1 MKNLLHLNKYFF
13 KYRWRLLLG
22 VLFVTLSNVFGVLPP
37 QVIRHAFNLVKEN
50 IEYYRLY
57 NGFEIQAAFYSVFSS
72 AVVFFA
78 LAVLGL
84 AVMKGIFM
92 FFMRQTMIVM
102 SRLIEYDFRNEIYEH
117 YQKLTTAFYK
127 RHRTGDLMSRITEDV
142 TRVRMYLGPALMYSV
157 NLTVLIFIV
166 VSTMLQVNV
175 ELTLYALIPLPI
187 LSISIFYVN
196 NIINRRSEEIQRQ
209 LSNLTS
215 IAQESY
221 SGIRVLK
228 AYTQEKATDTFFDQE
243 SELYKQKSLKL
254 ATVQALFFPLMLT
267 LIGASVIITIYVG
280 GQQVI
285 NGYLTSGN
293 IAEFVIYINMLTWP
307 VTSIGWVASIIQR
320 AEASQERIN
329 EFLQSEPEISS
340 PNDEVFELKGGVKME
355 NVSFTYPD
363 TGIEALKNVSF
374 NLKPGEKMALIG
386 RTGSGKSTIA
396 ELLVRKYDVTEGEI
410 SMDEANVRELN
421 LSRLRAQIGYVPQD
435 VFLFSDTIRDN
446 IAFGKEDATTEE
458 IKQAVHQAVI
468 LKEIEALPEKFS
480 TLVGERGVT
489 LSGGQKQR
497 ISLARALIKNPQL
510 LIFDDC
516 LSAVDANTEHIII
529 NNLNKYLA
537 DKTAIII
544 THRIFS
550 LMDFD
555 KIVVLEDGRIVEE
568 GTHNSLMSAKGYYFD
583 LYEKQRLEDKKMAL

>member
-57 NGFEIQAAFYSVFSS
+57 DGFEIQAAFYSIFSS

-78 LAVLGL
+78 LAVLAL

-157 NLTVLIFIV
+157 NLTVLIVIV

-187 LSISIFYVN
+187 LSISIYYVN

-228 AYTQEKATDTFFDQE
+228 AYTQEKATDTFFEKE
-243 SELYKQKSLKL
+243 SELYKEKSLKL

-329 EFLQSEPEISS
+329 EFLQAEPEITS
-340 PNDEVFELKGGVKME
+340 PNDEAFELKGGVKME
-355 NVSFTYPD
+355 DVSFTYPD

-386 RTGSGKSTIA
+386 RTGSGKSTMA
-396 ELLVRKYDVTEGEI
+396 ELLVRKYDVSEGQI
-410 SMDEANVRELN
+410 SMDEADVRELS

-446 IAFGKEDATTEE
+446 IAFGKKDATTEE

-516 LSAVDANTEHIII
+516 LSAVDANTEHVII

-555 KIVVLEDGRIVEE
+555 KIVVLDDGRIVEE
-568 GTHNSLMSAKGYYFD
+568 GTHNSLMSARGYYFD

>member
-1 MKNLLHLNKYFF
+1 MKNLLHLNKYLF

-50 IEYYRLY
+50 IEYYHLY
-57 NGFEIQAAFYSVFSS
+57 SGFELQSSFYGVFSS
-72 AVVFFA
+72 AVIFFG
-78 LAVLGL
+78 LAVVAL

-92 FFMRQTMIVM
+92 FFMRQTMIVV

-127 RHRTGDLMSRITEDV
+127 RHRTGDMMSRITEDV
-142 TRVRMYLGPALMYSV
+142 SRVRMYLGPALMYSV
-157 NLTVLIFIV
+157 NLTVLIVIV

-187 LSISIFYVN
+187 LSVSIYYVN

-209 LSNLTS
+209 LSSLTS

-228 AYTQEKATDTFFDQE
+228 AYTQEKATDTFFDKE
-243 SELYKQKSLKL
+243 SERYKEKSLKL
-254 ATVQALFFPLMLT
+254 ATVQALFFPLMMV

-329 EFLQSEPEISS
+329 EFLKTEPEIAS
-340 PNDEVFELKGGVKME
+340 PNHDALTLKGKVAMDK
-355 NVSFTYPD
+355 VSFTYPD
-363 TGIEALKNVSF
+363 TGIEALKEVSF
-374 NLKPGEKMALIG
+374 ELRPGEKMALIG

-396 ELLVRKYDVTEGEI
+396 ELLVRKYDATKGQI
-410 SMDEANVRELN
+410 LMDDVDIRDLN
-421 LSRLRAQIGYVPQD
+421 LSALRAQIGYVPQD

-446 IAFGKEDATTEE
+446 IAFGKEEATMEE
-458 IKQAVHQAVI
+458 VRQAVHQAVI
-468 LKEIEALPEKFS
+468 LKEIDDLPEKFL
-480 TLVGERGVT
+480 TMVGERGVT

-497 ISLARALIKNPQL
+497 ISLARAIIKNPQL

-516 LSAVDANTEHIII
+516 LSAVDANTEHVIIS
-529 NNLNKYLA
+529 NLNDYLS

-550 LMDFD
+550 LMSFD
-555 KIVVLEDGRIVEE
+555 KIVVLDQGCIVEV
-568 GTHNSLMSAKGYYFD
+568 GTHESLMSARGYYFD

>member
-1 MKNLLHLNKYFF
+1 MKNLLHLNKYFY
-13 KYRWRLLLG
+13 KYRWRLMLG
-22 VLFVTLSNVFGVLPP
+22 VLFVTMSNVFGVLPP

-50 IEYYRLY
+50 IEYYHLY
-57 NGFEIQAAFYSVFSS
+57 SGFELQSSFYGVFSS
-72 AVVFFA
+72 AVIFF
-78 LAVLGL
+78 GL
-84 AVMKGIFM
+84 AVVALAIMKGIFM

-127 RHRTGDLMSRITEDV
+127 RHRTGDMMSRITEDV
-142 TRVRMYLGPALMYSV
+142 SRVRMYLGPALMYSV
-157 NLTVLIFIV
+157 NLTVLILIV

-187 LSISIFYVN
+187 LSVSIYYVN
-196 NIINRRSEEIQRQ
+196 NVINRRSEEIQRQ

-228 AYTQEKATDTFFDQE
+228 AYTQEKATDTYFDKE
-243 SELYKQKSLKL
+243 SEAYKQKSLRL
-254 ATVQALFFPLMLT
+254 ATVQALFFPLMMV

-307 VTSIGWVASIIQR
+307 VMSIGWVASIIQR

-329 EFLQSEPEISS
+329 EFLKSEPEIIS
-340 PNDEVFELKGGVKME
+340 PNDDALTLKGKVAMDK
-355 NVSFTYPD
+355 VSFTYPD
-363 TGIEALKNVSF
+363 TGIEALKEVSF
-374 NLKPGEKMALIG
+374 ELKSGEKMALIG

-396 ELLVRKYDVTEGEI
+396 ELLVRKYDATEGQI
-410 SMDEANVRELN
+410 LMDNADVRDLN
-421 LSRLRAQIGYVPQD
+421 LSALRAQIGYVPQD

-446 IAFGKEDATTEE
+446 VAFGKEDATMEE
-458 IKQAVHQAVI
+458 VRQAAHQAVI
-468 LKEIEALPEKFS
+468 LKEIDDLPEKFL

-497 ISLARALIKNPQL
+497 ISLARAIIKDPQL

-516 LSAVDANTEHIII
+516 LSAVDANTEHVII
-529 NNLNKYLA
+529 NNLNDYLS

-550 LMDFD
+550 LMNFD
-555 KIVVLEDGRIVEE
+555 KIVVLEQGRIVEV
-568 GTHNSLMSAKGYYFD
+568 GTHESLMSARGYYFD
-583 LYEKQRLEDKKMAL
+583 LYEKQRLEEKKMTL

>member
-1 MKNLLHLNKYFF
+1 MKNLLHLNKYFY

-22 VLFVTLSNVFGVLPP
+22 VLFVTMSNVFGVLPP

-50 IEYYRLY
+50 IEYYHLY
-57 NGFEIQAAFYSVFSS
+57 SGFELQSSFYGVFSS
-72 AVVFFA
+72 AVIFFG
-78 LAVLGL
+78 LAVVVL

-102 SRLIEYDFRNEIYEH
+102 SRLIEYDFRNEIYAH

-127 RHRTGDLMSRITEDV
+127 RHRTGDMMSRITEDV
-142 TRVRMYLGPALMYSV
+142 ARVRMYLGPALMYSV
-157 NLTVLIFIV
+157 NLTVLIVIV

-187 LSISIFYVN
+187 LSVSIYYVN
-196 NIINRRSEEIQRQ
+196 TLINRRSEEIQRQ

-228 AYTQEKATDTFFDQE
+228 AYTQEKATDTYFDKE
-243 SELYKQKSLKL
+243 SEAYKEKSLKL
-254 ATVQALFFPLMLT
+254 AMVQALFFPLMMV

-329 EFLQSEPEISS
+329 EFLQSEPEITS
-340 PNDEVFELKGGVKME
+340 PNSDALTLKGKVAME

-363 TGIEALKNVSF
+363 TGIEALQNVNF
-374 NLKPGEKMALIG
+374 ELKPGEKMALIG

-396 ELLVRKYDVTEGEI
+396 ELLVRKYDASEGKVL
-410 SMDEANVRELN
+410 MDDIDVRELN
-421 LSRLRAQIGYVPQD
+421 LSALREQIGYVPQD

-446 IAFGKEDATTEE
+446 IAFGKEEATMEE
-458 IKQAVHQAVI
+458 VRQAVHQAVI
-468 LKEIEALPEKFS
+468 LKEIDDLPEKFL

-497 ISLARALIKNPQL
+497 ISLARAIIKDPQL

-516 LSAVDANTEHIII
+516 LSAVDANTEHVII
-529 NNLNKYLA
+529 NNLNEYLA

-550 LMDFD
+550 LMNFD
-555 KIVVLEDGRIVEE
+555 KIVVLEEGRIVEE
-568 GTHNSLMSAKGYYFD
+568 GTHESLMSARGYYFD
-583 LYEKQRLEDKKMAL
+583 LYEKQRLEEKKMTL